1 MIVSHGKLLIVI
13 LLFLTGTSVSAEVPV
28 SHSERDHIAQQKT
41 GNPAGNAARPGMQWQ
56 ILPGEDIPQIGH
68 LMFPH
73 DAVARDAFVRA
84 VIRTNPEHF
93 PDGTYRPIPAGTVIH
108 IPDLRTIGQYAKPA
122 TKVHPSNSSRS
133 ANKRPPQASVPDSA
147 ISGLNEALQLI
158 AQLEQIAKNET
169 NELNILLK
177 RIESIEKQIVAMQA
191 ILMTHVPASSNER
204 RSESPSP
211 IPPEEITQPS
221 QEVAATPPDDSN
233 SAQPAENIVTAP
245 QSPADTQQL
254 PNPIAPVETNAAAPE
269 SDPLLDNAFLL
280 GILLTLLIIFLIAR
294 NYQRIK
300 ERLAKSRDAAL
311 PFDPSERHQYEAL
324 LLRRSDEKKNESPQN
339 PPEPPGQLISEA
351 RTLIEQENPEAAIQ
365 MLQKQLAQNQQDI
378 PGWLLLFELLYK
390 ANNKRDFKKNARRFK
405 RLGEFPDIWQQIQ
418 KLGNQLEPNESLYF
432 DEQKRKEKFF
442 SDPAEADK

>member
-1 MIVSHGKLLIVI
+1 MIVSRGKLLIVI

-41 GNPAGNAARPGMQWQ
+41 GNPASNAARPGMQWQ

-93 PDGTYRPIPAGTVIH
+93 PDGTYRPITAGTVIH

-122 TKVHPSNSSRS
+122 TKAHPSNSSRS
-133 ANKRPPQASVPDSA
+133 ANKRPPQASAPDSA
-147 ISGLNEALQLI
+147 TSGLNEALQLI
-158 AQLEQIAKNET
+158 AQLEQIAENET

-221 QEVAATPPDDSN
+221 QEVAATPPADN
-233 SAQPAENIVTAP
+233 SVQPAENIVTAP
-245 QSPADTQQL
+245 QPPADTQQ
-254 PNPIAPVETNAAAPE
+254 PPTVETNPAAPE
-269 SDPLLDNAFLL
+269 SPLLLDNAFLL

-324 LLRRSDEKKNESPQN
+324 LLRRSDETKTEPPQN
-339 PPEPPGQLISEA
+339 PPEPPGQLVSEA

-365 MLQKQLAQNQQDI
+365 MLQKQLAKNQQDI

>member
-1 MIVSHGKLLIVI
+1 MIVSCGKLLIVI

-41 GNPAGNAARPGMQWQ
+41 GNPAGNAARPEMQWQ

-108 IPDLRTIGQYAKPA
+108 IPDLRTIGKYAKPA
-122 TKVHPSNSSRS
+122 TKAHPSNSSRG
-133 ANKRPPQASVPDSA
+133 ANKRPPQASAPDSA
-147 ISGLNEALQLI
+147 TSDLNEALQLI
-158 AQLEQIAKNET
+158 AQLEQIAENET

-177 RIESIEKQIVAMQA
+177 RIESIEKQIIAMQA
-191 ILMTHVPASSNER
+191 ILMAHVPASDNER
-204 RSESPSP
+204 HSESASP
-211 IPPEEITQPS
+211 TPPEEIAQPS
-221 QEVAATPPDDSN
+221 QEVAATPPADSN
-233 SAQPAENIVTAP
+233 SVQPAENITAAQQP
-245 QSPADTQQL
+245 PADTPQ
-254 PNPIAPVETNAAAPE
+254 PANPAAPE
-269 SDPLLDNAFLL
+269 STLPLDNAFLL
-280 GILLTLLIIFLIAR
+280 GILLMLLIAFLIAR

-300 ERLAKSRDAAL
+300 ERFAKSRDAAL

-324 LLRRSDEKKNESPQN
+324 LLRRSDEKKTEPPQN
-339 PPEPPGQLISEA
+339 PPEPPGQLVSEA

-365 MLQKQLAQNQQDI
+365 MLQKQLAKNQQDI

-432 DEQKRKEKFF
+432 DEKKRKEKFF
-442 SDPAEADK
+442 SDPTDADK

>member
-1 MIVSHGKLLIVI
+1 MIVSRGKLLIVI

-28 SHSERDHIAQQKT
+28 SHSERDHIVQQKT

-93 PDGTYRPIPAGTVIH
+93 PDGIYRPIPAGTIIH

-122 TKVHPSNSSRS
+122 TKAHPSNSSRG
-133 ANKRPPQASVPDSA
+133 ANKRPPQASAPDSA

-158 AQLEQIAKNET
+158 AQLEQIAENET

-177 RIESIEKQIVAMQA
+177 RIESIEKQIIAMQA

-204 RSESPSP
+204 HREDSSP
-211 IPPEEITQPS
+211 IPPEEIAQPS
-221 QEVAATPPDDSN
+221 QEVAATPPADS
-233 SAQPAENIVTAP
+233 SSVQPAENIATAP
-245 QSPADTQQL
+245 QPPADTQQ
-254 PNPIAPVETNAAAPE
+254 PANPIVPVETNAVAPE
-269 SDPLLDNAFLL
+269 SALLLDNAFLL

-324 LLRRSDEKKNESPQN
+324 LLRRSDEKKTEPPQN
-339 PPEPPGQLISEA
+339 PPEPPGQLVSEA
-351 RTLIEQENPEAAIQ
+351 RTLIEQENPKAAIQ
-365 MLQKQLAQNQQDI
+365 MLQKQLAKNQQDI

-442 SDPAEADK
+442 SDPADADK

>member
-1 MIVSHGKLLIVI
+1 MIVSCGKLLIVI

-41 GNPAGNAARPGMQWQ
+41 GNPAGNAARPEMQWQ

-108 IPDLRTIGQYAKPA
+108 IPDLRTIGKYAKPA
-122 TKVHPSNSSRS
+122 TKAHPSNSSRG
-133 ANKRPPQASVPDSA
+133 ANKRPPQASAPDSA
-147 ISGLNEALQLI
+147 TSDLNEALQLI
-158 AQLEQIAKNET
+158 AQLEQIAENET

-177 RIESIEKQIVAMQA
+177 RIESIEKQIIAMQA
-191 ILMTHVPASSNER
+191 ILMAHVPASDNER
-204 RSESPSP
+204 HSESASP
-211 IPPEEITQPS
+211 TPPEEIAQPS
-221 QEVAATPPDDSN
+221 QEVAATPPADSN
-233 SAQPAENIVTAP
+233 SVQPAENITAAQQP
-245 QSPADTQQL
+245 PADTPQ
-254 PNPIAPVETNAAAPE
+254 PANPAAPE
-269 SDPLLDNAFLL
+269 STLPLDNAFLL
-280 GILLTLLIIFLIAR
+280 GILLMLLIAFLIAR

-300 ERLAKSRDAAL
+300 ERFAKSRDAAL

-324 LLRRSDEKKNESPQN
+324 LLRRSDEKKNEPPQN
-339 PPEPPGQLISEA
+339 PPEPTGQLVSEA

-365 MLQKQLAQNQQDI
+365 MLQKQLAKNQQDI

>member
-1 MIVSHGKLLIVI
+1 MIVSCGKLLIVI

-41 GNPAGNAARPGMQWQ
+41 GNPAGNAARPEMQWQ

-108 IPDLRTIGQYAKPA
+108 IPDLRTIGKYAKPA
-122 TKVHPSNSSRS
+122 TKAHPSNSSRG
-133 ANKRPPQASVPDSA
+133 ANKRPPQASAPDSA
-147 ISGLNEALQLI
+147 TSDLNEALQLI
-158 AQLEQIAKNET
+158 AQLEQIAENET

-177 RIESIEKQIVAMQA
+177 RIESIEKQIIAMQA
-191 ILMTHVPASSNER
+191 ILMAHVPASDNER
-204 RSESPSP
+204 HSESASP
-211 IPPEEITQPS
+211 TPPEEIAQPS
-221 QEVAATPPDDSN
+221 QEVAATPPADSN
-233 SAQPAENIVTAP
+233 SVQPAENITAAQQP
-245 QSPADTQQL
+245 PADTPQ
-254 PNPIAPVETNAAAPE
+254 PANPAAPE
-269 SDPLLDNAFLL
+269 STLPLDNAFLL
-280 GILLTLLIIFLIAR
+280 GILLMLLIAFLIAR

-300 ERLAKSRDAAL
+300 ERFAKSRDAAL

-324 LLRRSDEKKNESPQN
+324 LLRRSDEKKNEPPQN
-339 PPEPPGQLISEA
+339 PPEPTGQLVSEA

-365 MLQKQLAQNQQDI
+365 MLQKQLAKNQQDI

-432 DEQKRKEKFF
+432 DEKKRKEKFF
-442 SDPAEADK
+442 SDPTDADK

>member
-1 MIVSHGKLLIVI
+1 MIVSRGKLFIVI

-28 SHSERDHIAQQKT
+28 SHSERDHIVQQKT

-73 DAVARDAFVRA
+73 DAAARDAFVRA

-93 PDGTYRPIPAGTVIH
+93 PDRTYRPIPAGTVIH
-108 IPDLRTIGQYAKPA
+108 IPDLRTIGKYAKPA
-122 TKVHPSNSSRS
+122 TKAHPSNSSRG
-133 ANKRPPQASVPDSA
+133 ANKRPPQASAPDSTA
-147 ISGLNEALQLI
+147 SSLNEALQLI
-158 AQLEQIAKNET
+158 AQLEQIAENET

-177 RIESIEKQIVAMQA
+177 RIESIEKHIIAMQA
-191 ILMTHVPASSNER
+191 ILMTHVPASNNER

-211 IPPEEITQPS
+211 IPPEEIAQPS
-221 QEVAATPPDDSN
+221 QEVAATPPADS
-233 SAQPAENIVTAP
+233 SSVQPAENIATAP
-245 QSPADTQQL
+245 QPPADAQQ
-254 PNPIAPVETNAAAPE
+254 PANPIVPIETNPAAPE
-269 SDPLLDNAFLL
+269 SALLLDNAFLL

-324 LLRRSDEKKNESPQN
+324 LLRRSDEKKTESPQN
-339 PPEPPGQLISEA
+339 PPEPPGQLVSEA

-365 MLQKQLAQNQQDI
+365 MLQKQLAKNQQDI

-442 SDPAEADK
+442 SDPADAEK

>member
-1 MIVSHGKLLIVI
+1 MIVSCGKLLIVI

-28 SHSERDHIAQQKT
+28 SHSERDHVAQQKT
-41 GNPAGNAARPGMQWQ
+41 GNAARPGMQWQ

-108 IPDLRTIGQYAKPA
+108 IPDLRTIGKYAKPA
-122 TKVHPSNSSRS
+122 TKAHPSNSSRG
-133 ANKRPPQASVPDSA
+133 ANKRPPQASAPDSA
-147 ISGLNEALQLI
+147 TSGLNEALQLI
-158 AQLEQIAKNET
+158 AQLEQIAENET

-177 RIESIEKQIVAMQA
+177 RIESIEKQIIAMQA
-191 ILMTHVPASSNER
+191 ILMTHVPASS
-204 RSESPSP
+204 SESSSP
-211 IPPEEITQPS
+211 IPPEEIAQPS
-221 QEVAATPPDDSN
+221 QEAAATPPADS
-233 SAQPAENIVTAP
+233 SSVQPAENIATAP
-245 QSPADTQQL
+245 QPPADTPQP
-254 PNPIAPVETNAAAPE
+254 PNPIVPVETNAAAPE
-269 SDPLLDNAFLL
+269 SDLLLDNAFLL
-280 GILLTLLIIFLIAR
+280 GILLILLIAFLIAR

-324 LLRRSDEKKNESPQN
+324 LLRRSDEKKTEPPQN
-339 PPEPPGQLISEA
+339 PPEPPGQLVSEA

-365 MLQKQLAQNQQDI
+365 MLQKQLAKNKQDI

>member
-1 MIVSHGKLLIVI
+1 MIVSCGKLLIVI

-41 GNPAGNAARPGMQWQ
+41 GNPAGNAARPEMQWQ

-108 IPDLRTIGQYAKPA
+108 IPDLRTIGKYAKPA
-122 TKVHPSNSSRS
+122 TKAHPSNSSRG
-133 ANKRPPQASVPDSA
+133 ANKRPPQASASDSA
-147 ISGLNEALQLI
+147 TSDLNEALQLI
-158 AQLEQIAKNET
+158 AQLEQIAENET

-177 RIESIEKQIVAMQA
+177 RIESIEKQIIAMQA
-191 ILMTHVPASSNER
+191 ILMAHVPASDNER
-204 RSESPSP
+204 HSESASP
-211 IPPEEITQPS
+211 TPPEEIVQPS
-221 QEVAATPPDDSN
+221 QEVAATPPADSN
-233 SAQPAENIVTAP
+233 SVQPAENITAAQQP
-245 QSPADTQQL
+245 PADTPQ
-254 PNPIAPVETNAAAPE
+254 PANPAAPE
-269 SDPLLDNAFLL
+269 STLPLDNAFLL
-280 GILLTLLIIFLIAR
+280 GILLMLLIAFLIAR

-300 ERLAKSRDAAL
+300 ERFAKSRDAAL

-324 LLRRSDEKKNESPQN
+324 LLRRSDEKKNEPPQN
-339 PPEPPGQLISEA
+339 PPEPTGQLVSEA

-432 DEQKRKEKFF
+432 DEKKRKEKFF
-442 SDPAEADK
+442 SDPTDADK